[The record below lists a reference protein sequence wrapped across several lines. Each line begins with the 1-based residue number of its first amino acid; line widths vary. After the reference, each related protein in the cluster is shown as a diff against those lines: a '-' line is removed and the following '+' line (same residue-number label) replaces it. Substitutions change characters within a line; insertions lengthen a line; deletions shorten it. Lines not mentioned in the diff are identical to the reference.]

1 MIEGIKRFCKLP
13 RSGEHGFTLVELL
26 IVVAILGVLA
36 AVAIPSIAR
45 FINTGDVAAANTEL
59 AEVQSAAV
67 AYHIDNPSVATFTQA
82 ALWVSGGTTNYLNK
96 APVGTYGFDNTGML
110 TGTPTYKT
118 LHWNTTTL
126 QFYQ

>member
-1 MIEGIKRFCKLP
+1 MIEGIKRFFRLP
-13 RSGEHGFTLVELL
+13 RGGEHGFTLVELL

-67 AYHIDNPSVATFTQA
+67 AYHIDQTTKAAFTSA
-82 ALWVSGGTTNYLNK
+82 ALWTSGGTNYLNK
-96 APVGTYGFDNTGML
+96 APVGTYGFDITGML
-110 TGTPTYKT
+110 TGTPTYHS
-118 LHWNTTTL
+118 LHWDATNL
-126 QFYQ
+126 QFIQ

>member
-67 AYHIDNPSVATFTQA
+67 AYHIDQTTKAAFTSA
-82 ALWVSGGTTNYLNK
+82 ALFGGGANYLNK
-96 APVGTYGFDNTGML
+96 APVGSYSFDITGML
-110 TGTPTYKT
+110 TGTPTYKSLIWDAT
-118 LHWNTTTL
+118 NL
-126 QFYQ
+126 QFHQ

>member
-1 MIEGIKRFCKLP
+1 MIEGIKRFFRLP
-13 RSGEHGFTLVELL
+13 RGGEHGFTLVELL

-67 AYHIDNPSVATFTQA
+67 AFHIDQATKAAFTSA
-82 ALWVSGGTTNYLNK
+82 DLFSATAHYLNK
-96 APVGTYGFDNTGML
+96 APVGTYSFDITGAL
-110 TGTPTYKT
+110 TGTPTYHSLVWDAT
-118 LHWNTTTL
+118 NL
-126 QFYQ
+126 QFHQ